1 MKTILGIKMK
11 RQELVELTDEEL
23 LQEVKKVKPTK
34 LYDAVIFGFLIGIAI
49 YGSVKN
55 GFGLL
60 TFLPLVY
67 LPIAGRNKNKRE
79 ALEKLVRERNL
90 K

>member
-1 MKTILGIKMK
+1 MEQKKLSELTNE
-11 RQELVELTDEEL
+11 ELV
-23 LQEVKKVKPTK
+23 QEAKNMKPTK
-34 LYDAVIFGFLIGIAI
+34 LYEAVIFGLLIGIAI
-49 YGSVKN
+49 YSSVAN

-67 LPIAGRNKNKRE
+67 LPIAARNRTKIK
-79 ALEKLVRERNL
+79 ALEKLLTERNL

>member
-1 MKTILGIKMK
+1 MEQKKLSELTNE
-11 RQELVELTDEEL
+11 ELV
-23 LQEVKKVKPTK
+23 QEAKNMKPTK
-34 LYDAVIFGFLIGIAI
+34 LYDAVIFGLLIGIAI
-49 YGSVKN
+49 YSSVAN

-67 LPIAGRNKNKRE
+67 LPIAARNRTKIK
-79 ALEKLVRERNL
+79 ALEKLLTERNL

>member
-1 MKTILGIKMK
+1 MKQKKLSELTNE
-11 RQELVELTDEEL
+11 ELV
-23 LQEVKKVKPTK
+23 QEAKNMKPTK
-34 LYDAVIFGFLIGIAI
+34 LYDAVIFGLLIGIAI
-49 YGSVKN
+49 YSSVAN

-67 LPIAGRNKNKRE
+67 LPIAARNRTKIK
-79 ALEKLVRERNL
+79 ALEKLLTERNL

>member
-1 MKTILGIKMK
+1 MESKAF
-11 RQELVELTDEEL
+11 EELTDQEL
-23 LQEVKKVKPTK
+23 LAEGKKAKATK
-34 LYDAVIFGFLIGIAI
+34 LYDAVIFGVLLGIAI

-67 LPIAGRNKNKRE
+67 LPIAKKNQIKTKVLSGNIMFTTLYYFLIRH
-79 ALEKLVRERNL
+79 
-90 K
+90 